1 MGNAYSFPKIHFEEL
16 QTQITKGGDYL
27 LINTLPLDM
36 QECLICSTVVAQ
48 DEETTMNTMLK
59 EKKWTIR
66 IIIYGMNYNDP
77 LVIKKYNQMT
87 QLGMKNV
94 YIYIGGLFEWLC
106 LQEIYGDTLFMTTQ
120 KDIDLLKYK

>member
-1 MGNAYSFPKIHFEEL
+1 MGNAYSIPKIHFEEL

-36 QECLICSTVVAQ
+36 QQCLICSTIVAQ
-48 DEETTMNTMLK
+48 DEETKMNTIIK
-59 EKKWTIR
+59 EKNWTIR
-66 IIIYGMNYNDP
+66 IILYGMNYNDP

-94 YIYIGGLFEWLC
+94 CIYIGGLFEWLC

>member
-1 MGNAYSFPKIHFEEL
+1 MGNAYSIPKIHFEEL
-16 QTQITKGGDYL
+16 QTQIMKGGDYL

-36 QECLICSTVVAQ
+36 QQCLICSTVVAQ
-48 DEETTMNTMLK
+48 DEETIMNTMIK

-66 IIIYGMNYNDP
+66 IILYGMNYNDP

-94 YIYIGGLFEWLC
+94 CIYIGGLFEWLC
-106 LQEIYGDTLFMTTQ
+106 LQEIYGDSLFMTTK